1 MSGRVEDTAIQ
12 LNDPGERM
20 LEEPADTV
28 GSIRG
33 CTEALAQ
40 IPGVLGLVPRWEMVG
55 KVVGK
60 QGTIQDHGL

>member
-1 MSGRVEDTAIQ
+1 
-12 LNDPGERM
+12 M

-28 GSIRG
+28 DSIRG

-40 IPGVLGLVPRWEMVG
+40 IHGVLGLVPRWEMVG